1 MVYTSLAITAFF
13 VTSIITL
20 LTLISYQRLKEQFK
34 GIREWIVGVNLNSI
48 ALVISGLTTL
58 ETKFIFVPFIL
69 ALFMLGNILL
79 LRGISRF
86 FILKNLHLDVIII
99 NFLLFSLALY
109 FLWFDDQISF
119 QILALQ
125 LALIYTYVRSIM
137 ILLIHGDKQN
147 KMDKY
152 MFITILLSLVIV
164 SAIRSINGFNV
175 DLNNTNALI
184 ANDLGYTLML
194 IQYLL
199 FIIMAIYFNL
209 FINQKTHIKVDQEQE
224 KFKIIFNE
232 SPLAMM
238 MLDEDGQIIEINQR
252 FADIFGFKSKD
263 IVGLNIQESKL
274 FELVEKELLDDI
286 YEMNPN
292 IQNIELSIMNA
303 NQERIQC
310 LLNTSFIQYDDNV
323 HTLMTFTNISEI
335 HKLKEKLYYY
345 AHYDLLTELP
355 NRRKFMKYVEGA
367 KKSFEKFAIVT
378 IDLDDFKQINDM
390 YGHDAGDEVLKLM
403 AQKLK
408 NNLEE
413 DDFIARYGGDEFVLV
428 VNYQRDKEVL
438 EERIKRVTNI
448 LSKGFIYRDYRF
460 QVTASIGYAVYPLHG
475 TEINDLMRKADIA
488 MYSVK
493 RHQKNDFKVFE
504 G

>member
-238 MLDEDGQIIEINQR
+238 
-252 FADIFGFKSKD
+252 
-263 IVGLNIQESKL
+263 
-274 FELVEKELLDDI
+274 
-286 YEMNPN
+286 
-292 IQNIELSIMNA
+292 
-303 NQERIQC
+303 
-310 LLNTSFIQYDDNV
+310 
-323 HTLMTFTNISEI
+323 
-335 HKLKEKLYYY
+335 
-345 AHYDLLTELP
+345 
-355 NRRKFMKYVEGA
+355 
-367 KKSFEKFAIVT
+367 
-378 IDLDDFKQINDM
+378 
-390 YGHDAGDEVLKLM
+390 
-403 AQKLK
+403 
-408 NNLEE
+408 
-413 DDFIARYGGDEFVLV
+413 
-428 VNYQRDKEVL
+428 
-438 EERIKRVTNI
+438 
-448 LSKGFIYRDYRF
+448 
-460 QVTASIGYAVYPLHG
+460 
-475 TEINDLMRKADIA
+475 
-488 MYSVK
+488 
-493 RHQKNDFKVFE
+493 
-504 G
+504 

>member
-20 LTLISYQRLKEQFK
+20 LTLISYQRLKDKFK
-34 GIREWIVGVNLNSI
+34 GIREWIVGVNLNSV
-48 ALVISGLTTL
+48 ALVISGITTY
-58 ETKFIFVPFIL
+58 ETKFIFVPFVL

-86 FILKNLHLDVIII
+86 LNLKDLHLDVIII
-99 NFLLFSLALY
+99 NFLLLTLALY

-125 LALIYTYVRSIM
+125 LALIYTYSRSIM
-137 ILLIHGDKQN
+137 ILLIHSERQY
-147 KMDKY
+147 KMDKFI
-152 MFITILLSLVIV
+152 FITILGSLIIV
-164 SAIRSINGFNV
+164 SIIRSINAFNI
-175 DLNNTNALI
+175 DLGNTNALI

-199 FIIMAIYFNL
+199 FIMMAIYFNL
-209 FINQKTHIKVDQEQE
+209 FINQKTHVKVDQEHE

-238 MLDEDGQIIEINQR
+238 MLNEDGMIIEINQK
-252 FADIFGFKSKD
+252 FADIFGYQSKD
-263 IVGLNIQESKL
+263 IVDSNITHAKL
-274 FELVEKELLDDI
+274 FELVDQDLLQDI

-292 IQNIELSIMNA
+292 IQNTELSIMNS
-303 NQERIQC
+303 NKERIQC
-310 LLNTSFIQYDDNV
+310 LLNTSFIQYDDNI

-355 NRRKFMKYVEGA
+355 NRRKFLKYIEGA
-367 KKSFEKFAIVT
+367 KNSFEKFAIVT

-448 LSKGFIYRDYRF
+448 LNKGFVYRDYRF

-475 TEINDLMRKADIA
+475 TEITDLMRKADIA

-493 RHQKNDFKVFE
+493 HHQKNDFKVFE
-504 G
+504 D